1 MAHCMDELYHYS
13 FMSVIILF
21 PLLLTSSRILEPV
34 EIVLPLFTLMTLV
47 CFLCYMACIHF
58 SLKLYNQSMY
68 LLISLP
74 TTYIAFS
81 YGNVHALTYC
91 FTVCKNI
98 SFVNFPV
105 LYAQCLKSFIV
116 CTFRIDYYLDYY
128 YFMFKIC

>member
-1 MAHCMDELYHYS
+1 
-13 FMSVIILF
+13 
-21 PLLLTSSRILEPV
+21 
-34 EIVLPLFTLMTLV
+34 
-47 CFLCYMACIHF
+47 
-58 SLKLYNQSMY
+58 MY

-128 YFMFKIC
+128 LDYYYFRLLFRLLFLFYISLIVSGGFGWEEGIH